1 MIHATEALKLTES
14 YDYRPLE
21 EILEL
26 ADKEI
31 RKVAIKGE
39 REISITL
46 ANASEP
52 FTQKVCNAFSSN
64 GYQVKYWGGVR
75 ERWNICVKW

>member
-1 MIHATEALKLTES
+1 MIHATEAVKLTKS
-14 YDYRPLE
+14 YDYRPIE

-39 REISITL
+39 REISITIS
-46 ANASEP
+46 NASEP
-52 FTQKVCNAFSSN
+52 FAQKVCDAFISN
-64 GYQVKYWGGVR
+64 GYQVQYWGGIHD
-75 ERWNICVKW
+75 RWNIRVMW